1 MVEEIVLPGVVLVNV
16 GVEKD
21 LEKPL
26 EELSLLAKTAGYEVR
41 AILTQHKEHP
51 DKAYYLG
58 TGKLSELKSVA
69 EATESEVVVF
79 DNELSGTQLNNLEEE
94 LGVTVMDR
102 ATLIIEIFA
111 RHATSNEGKLQVEL
125 MRKRKMLPR
134 VLGQGLMLS
143 RQGGGGG
150 GGMGARRGGGEQQQ
164 ELDKRTIRAEI
175 RDLEERIEKLSK
187 ERALRRE
194 KHLKNKVKT
203 VSLVGYTNAGKST
216 LMNAMTKAGVLEENK
231 LFATLDPISRKMW
244 LGLGREFLL
253 VDTVGFISKLP
264 HEFVRAFRSTLEE
277 TKYSDLILHVVDGAN
292 PEATMQFDVVNEVL
306 KSIGVENTPIL
317 VVINKMDAE
326 RDESVPLPASEN
338 VVMISAKTG
347 MGIELLKDKISEM
360 LFGNKGDNYES
371 FNYKW

>member
-1 MVEEIVLPGVVLVNV
+1 M
-16 GVEKD
+16 
-21 LEKPL
+21 
-26 EELSLLAKTAGYEVR
+26 
-41 AILTQHKEHP
+41 
-51 DKAYYLG
+51 
-58 TGKLSELKSVA
+58 
-69 EATESEVVVF
+69 
-79 DNELSGTQLNNLEEE
+79 
-94 LGVTVMDR
+94 
-102 ATLIIEIFA
+102 
-111 RHATSNEGKLQVEL
+111 
-125 MRKRKMLPR
+125 
-134 VLGQGLMLS
+134 
-143 RQGGGGG
+143 
-150 GGMGARRGGGEQQQ
+150 
-164 ELDKRTIRAEI
+164 
-175 RDLEERIEKLSK
+175 
-187 ERALRRE
+187 
-194 KHLKNKVKT
+194 
-203 VSLVGYTNAGKST
+203 VGYTNAGKST

-292 PEATMQFDVVNEVL
+292 PEAVMQFDVVNEVL

-338 VVMISAKTG
+338 VIMISAKTG